1 MTVKLMKIMSID
13 DIISLYAFIPS
24 HCCTPSTAVALST
37 ARDLDFEGIFSDMV
51 SGLLG
56 SGGAAAVHQAPGAPS
71 QVYLLRSMINPDVS
85 IWTITVCV

>member
-1 MTVKLMKIMSID
+1 MVGWTPWSQAGVVRTVD
-13 DIISLYAFIPS
+13 R
-24 HCCTPSTAVALST
+24 CCTGT
-37 ARDLDFEGIFSDMV
+37 ARDLDFEGIFGDMV

-85 IWTITVCV
+85 NGPSLYLSKESSFIGV